1 MEALLQLKGIDKAF
15 PGVKALSGAALN
27 VYPGRVMALVGENG
41 AGKSTMMKVL
51 TGIYARDAG
60 TLLWLGKET
69 TFTGPKSSQEAGIG
83 IIHQELNLIPQL
95 TIAENIFLGREF
107 VNRFGKIDWKTMY
120 AEADK
125 LLAKLN
131 LRFKSDKLVGDLS
144 IGDQQMVEIAKVL
157 SFESKVIIMDEPTD
171 ALTDTETE
179 SLFRVI
185 RELKSQGRGIV
196 YISHRMKE
204 IFEIC
209 DDVTVFRDGQFIAE
223 REVASLTEDSLIEMM
238 VGRKLEDQ
246 YPHLDKAPGDIRLK
260 VDNLCGPG
268 VNDVSFTLRKGEI
281 LGVSGLMGAGRTEL
295 MKVLYGALP
304 RTSGYVTL
312 DGHEVVTRSPQD
324 GLANGIVYISEDR
337 KRDGLVLG
345 MSVKENMSL
354 TALRYFSRAGGSLKH
369 ADEQQAVSDFIRLF
383 NVKTPSMEQA
393 IGLLSGGNQQKVAI
407 ARGLM
412 TRPKVLILDEP
423 TRGVDVGAKKE
434 IYQLINQFKA
444 DGLSIIL
451 VSSEMPEVLGMSD
464 RIIVMHEGHL
474 SGEFTREQATQEVL
488 MAAAVGKLNRVNQ
501 GKKMTTQTVSGR
513 RYFTKAWLMEQK
525 SLIAL
530 LVLIAIVSTL
540 SPNFFTINNLFNI
553 LQQTSV
559 NAIMAVGMTLVILTS
574 GIDLSVGSLLALTGA
589 VAASIVG
596 IEVNALVAVAAAL
609 ALGAAIGAVTG
620 VIVAKGR
627 VQAFIATLVMMLLL
641 RGVTMVYTNGSPVNT
656 GFTENADLFGWFG
669 IGRPLG
675 VPTPV
680 WIMGIVFLAAWYMLH
695 HTRLGRYIYALGGNE
710 AATRLSGIN
719 VNKIKII
726 VYSLCGLLASLAG
739 IIEVARLSSAQPTAG
754 TGYELDAIAA
764 VVLGGTSLA
773 GGKGRIVGTLIGAL
787 ILGFLNNGLNLLGVS
802 SYYQMI
808 VKAVVIL
815 LAVLVDNKKQ

>member
-1 MEALLQLKGIDKAF
+1 
-15 PGVKALSGAALN
+15 
-27 VYPGRVMALVGENG
+27 
-41 AGKSTMMKVL
+41 
-51 TGIYARDAG
+51 
-60 TLLWLGKET
+60 
-69 TFTGPKSSQEAGIG
+69 
-83 IIHQELNLIPQL
+83 
-95 TIAENIFLGREF
+95 
-107 VNRFGKIDWKTMY
+107 
-120 AEADK
+120 
-125 LLAKLN
+125 
-131 LRFKSDKLVGDLS
+131 
-144 IGDQQMVEIAKVL
+144 
-157 SFESKVIIMDEPTD
+157 
-171 ALTDTETE
+171 
-179 SLFRVI
+179 
-185 RELKSQGRGIV
+185 
-196 YISHRMKE
+196 
-204 IFEIC
+204 
-209 DDVTVFRDGQFIAE
+209 
-223 REVASLTEDSLIEMM
+223 
-238 VGRKLEDQ
+238 
-246 YPHLDKAPGDIRLK
+246 
-260 VDNLCGPG
+260 
-268 VNDVSFTLRKGEI
+268 
-281 LGVSGLMGAGRTEL
+281 
-295 MKVLYGALP
+295 
-304 RTSGYVTL
+304 
-312 DGHEVVTRSPQD
+312 
-324 GLANGIVYISEDR
+324 
-337 KRDGLVLG
+337 
-345 MSVKENMSL
+345 
-354 TALRYFSRAGGSLKH
+354 
-369 ADEQQAVSDFIRLF
+369 
-383 NVKTPSMEQA
+383 
-393 IGLLSGGNQQKVAI
+393 
-407 ARGLM
+407 
-412 TRPKVLILDEP
+412 
-423 TRGVDVGAKKE
+423 
-434 IYQLINQFKA
+434 
-444 DGLSIIL
+444 
-451 VSSEMPEVLGMSD
+451 
-464 RIIVMHEGHL
+464 
-474 SGEFTREQATQEVL
+474 
-488 MAAAVGKLNRVNQ
+488 
-501 GKKMTTQTVSGR
+501 MTTQTVSGR

-719 VNKIKII
+719 VNT
-726 VYSLCGLLASLAG
+726 LCGLLPSLAG

>member
-1 MEALLQLKGIDKAF
+1 
-15 PGVKALSGAALN
+15 
-27 VYPGRVMALVGENG
+27 
-41 AGKSTMMKVL
+41 
-51 TGIYARDAG
+51 
-60 TLLWLGKET
+60 
-69 TFTGPKSSQEAGIG
+69 
-83 IIHQELNLIPQL
+83 
-95 TIAENIFLGREF
+95 
-107 VNRFGKIDWKTMY
+107 
-120 AEADK
+120 
-125 LLAKLN
+125 
-131 LRFKSDKLVGDLS
+131 
-144 IGDQQMVEIAKVL
+144 
-157 SFESKVIIMDEPTD
+157 
-171 ALTDTETE
+171 
-179 SLFRVI
+179 
-185 RELKSQGRGIV
+185 
-196 YISHRMKE
+196 
-204 IFEIC
+204 
-209 DDVTVFRDGQFIAE
+209 
-223 REVASLTEDSLIEMM
+223 
-238 VGRKLEDQ
+238 
-246 YPHLDKAPGDIRLK
+246 
-260 VDNLCGPG
+260 
-268 VNDVSFTLRKGEI
+268 
-281 LGVSGLMGAGRTEL
+281 
-295 MKVLYGALP
+295 
-304 RTSGYVTL
+304 
-312 DGHEVVTRSPQD
+312 
-324 GLANGIVYISEDR
+324 
-337 KRDGLVLG
+337 
-345 MSVKENMSL
+345 
-354 TALRYFSRAGGSLKH
+354 
-369 ADEQQAVSDFIRLF
+369 
-383 NVKTPSMEQA
+383 
-393 IGLLSGGNQQKVAI
+393 
-407 ARGLM
+407 
-412 TRPKVLILDEP
+412 
-423 TRGVDVGAKKE
+423 
-434 IYQLINQFKA
+434 
-444 DGLSIIL
+444 
-451 VSSEMPEVLGMSD
+451 
-464 RIIVMHEGHL
+464 
-474 SGEFTREQATQEVL
+474 
-488 MAAAVGKLNRVNQ
+488 
-501 GKKMTTQTVSGR
+501 MTTQTVSGR

-726 VYSLCGLLASLAG
+726 VYS
-739 IIEVARLSSAQPTAG
+739 SAQPTAG